1 MAKTLGYLMGAGSLL
16 LYSPIILKLL
26 NTKQA
31 DGFSELTW
39 VFNLVGLSAAVLYP
53 FKRGF
58 PLSTYIELLNL
69 TVQSFAIL
77 GIVCTYKGLLDMYLA
92 GSVIYLASMICLL
105 KFTLPHQ
112 ILSAIQI
119 VALVVCNYACIP
131 QIMLTFR
138 TKRASWSPVTA
149 VMSMTG
155 NIVRVFTT
163 LQLTGDKLILGGNLV
178 GLVNNLVLLTQCLMY
193 RENKNA

>member
-1 MAKTLGYLMGAGSLL
+1 M
-16 LYSPIILKLL
+16 PLKVH
-26 NTKQA
+26 TA
-31 DGFSELTW
+31 
-39 VFNLVGLSAAVLYP
+39 
-53 FKRGF
+53 
-58 PLSTYIELLNL
+58 
-69 TVQSFAIL
+69 
-77 GIVCTYKGLLDMYLA
+77 
-92 GSVIYLASMICLL
+92 
-105 KFTLPHQ
+105 HQ

-163 LQLTGDKLILGGNLV
+163 LQLTGDKLMLGGNLV